1 MPPRFLINGSKYCFN
16 FKLLKDVWI
25 SSFLFFS
32 FSQYVLTKKKKKKQ
46 EKKGIFSSIV
56 RSDV

>member
-1 MPPRFLINGSKYCFN
+1 MPPCFLINGSKYCFN

-32 FSQYVLTKKKKKKQ
+32 FPQYVLTKKKKKTG
-46 EKKGIFSSIV
+46 KKGIFSSIV
-56 RSDV
+56 RSDM

>member
-1 MPPRFLINGSKYCFN
+1 MLPRFLINGSKYCFN

-32 FSQYVLTKKKKKKQ
+32 FSQYVLTKKKKKKNR
-46 EKKGIFSSIV
+46 KKRNI
-56 RSDV
+56 

>member
-1 MPPRFLINGSKYCFN
+1 MPPCFLTNGSKYCFN

-32 FSQYVLTKKKKKKQ
+32 FSQYVLTKKKKKTG
-46 EKKGIFSSIV
+46 KKRNI
-56 RSDV
+56 